1 MKLSKTELYDLAKE
15 IPAQQIELSNWDYDK
30 DGDSFV
36 TYEND
41 CYEIEF
47 GQYFLEVKMKLS
59 TSYKGSK
66 IISESHVE
74 IDTLWCGDDTKV
86 ILSEKQTK
94 TLTKAIIK
102 QLSF

>member
-1 MKLSKTELYDLAKE
+1 MQLSKTELYDLAKE
-15 IPAQQIELSNWDYDK
+15 IPSQQIELKDWDYGP

-47 GQYFLEVKMKLS
+47 GQYFLEVYMKLT

-74 IDTLWCGDDTKV
+74 IDSLWYGDETKV
-86 ILSEKQTK
+86 ILTEKQTK
-94 TLTKAIIK
+94 TLTKAIIRE
-102 QLSF
+102 LNF